1 MFDSLILL
9 CPELEARLIRKL
21 LQEWNPSLHFSHC
34 IHKRTLSKL
43 SGRTLAKARIISFEF
58 PDIVPETLLAT
69 TGYGAFNLHP
79 GSPAYPGWA
88 PALFAAEDRAP
99 VFGATLHGMTAQVDA
114 GPILGTELKR
124 TQAPYEQH
132 AFEKLAYG
140 AAWALLQRFAPDLAA
155 LPNIPVARW
164 QQWQGPRRTRRQAE
178 ALKRS
183 QLVG

>member
-21 LQEWNPSLHFSHC
+21 LQEWNPSLHFSHY
-34 IHKRTLSKL
+34 IHKRALSNL

-88 PALFAAEDRAP
+88 PAFFAAEDRAP
-99 VFGATLHGMTAQVDA
+99 V
-114 GPILGTELKR
+114 LG
-124 TQAPYEQH
+124 
-132 AFEKLAYG
+132 
-140 AAWALLQRFAPDLAA
+140 
-155 LPNIPVARW
+155 
-164 QQWQGPRRTRRQAE
+164 
-178 ALKRS
+178 
-183 QLVG
+183 QLCMG